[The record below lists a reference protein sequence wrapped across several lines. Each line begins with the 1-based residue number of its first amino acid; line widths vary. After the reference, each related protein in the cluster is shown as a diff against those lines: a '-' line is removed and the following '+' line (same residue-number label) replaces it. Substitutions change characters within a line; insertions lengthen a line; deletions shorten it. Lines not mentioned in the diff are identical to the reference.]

1 MGRVKKTQSNLNVMW
16 NEMKVMISKRVAM
29 VVLAA
34 FVVALGGCGSRGND
48 APQNKPSA
56 FEKDLASVRRN
67 NFQKVYVISR
77 PDGGS
82 LNADD
87 KAFLKTNMPIETTMR
102 ILTDEDRRVIVGT
115 NFDFKPEHTDALN
128 KRFKVEDYTNR
139 E

>member
-1 MGRVKKTQSNLNVMW
+1 MW
-16 NEMKVMISKRVAM
+16 NEMNFKTSRRLLIVT
-29 VVLAA
+29 LAA
-34 FVVALGGCGSRGND
+34 FFAFALGGCNRSGNNS
-48 APQNKPSA
+48 AAQNKPSA

-77 PDGGS
+77 PDGGA

-87 KAFLKTNMPIETTMR
+87 KAFLKTNMPLETTMR

-128 KRFKVEDYTNR
+128 KRFKVEDYTNSR
-139 E
+139 

>member
-1 MGRVKKTQSNLNVMW
+1 MW
-16 NEMKVMISKRVAM
+16 NEMDFKTSKRVVLVM
-29 VVLAA
+29 LAA
-34 FVVALGGCGSRGND
+34 FVVVLGGCARSGSGDNS
-48 APQNKPSA
+48 AAQNKQSD
-56 FEKDLASVRRN
+56 FEKDLAAVRRN

-139 E
+139 Q

>member
-1 MGRVKKTQSNLNVMW
+1 
-16 NEMKVMISKRVAM
+16 MKVKISKRVATVM
-29 VVLAA
+29 LAA
-34 FVVALGGCGSRGND
+34 FVLIALGGCNRSGSGDNN
-48 APQNKPSA
+48 AAQKQPSA
-56 FEKDLASVRRN
+56 FEKDLGAVRRN

-77 PDGGS
+77 PDGVA

-87 KAFLKTNMPIETTMR
+87 KAYLKTNMPIETTMR

-139 E
+139 Q

>member
-1 MGRVKKTQSNLNVMW
+1 MW
-16 NEMKVMISKRVAM
+16 NEMKVKISKPVALVM
-29 VVLAA
+29 LAA
-34 FVVALGGCGSRGND
+34 FVVALGGCNRSGSGDNS
-48 APQNKPSA
+48 AAQNKPSA

-87 KAFLKTNMPIETTMR
+87 KAYLKTNMPIETTMR

-139 E
+139 Q

>member
-1 MGRVKKTQSNLNVMW
+1 
-16 NEMKVMISKRVAM
+16 MKVKIAKRAAT

-34 FVVALGGCGSRGND
+34 FAVVAMLGGCGGSGAGD
-48 APQNKPSA
+48 GKAAQNRPSA

-77 PDGGS
+77 PDGGT

-115 NFDFKPEHTDALN
+115 NFDFKPEHFEALN
-128 KRFKVEDYTNR
+128 KRFKVEDYTSPQ
-139 E
+139 